1 MSTLKVLYFGE
12 KYIYVYIEERRDLR
26 GILENNM
33 G

>member
-12 KYIYVYIEERRDLR
+12 KYMYIEERNDLR

-33 G
+33 R